1 MVKDAAGGTWQLTA
15 FCSEF
20 SDRTSGE
27 MMIYP
32 IWRFLAYFCSN
43 GWGKKPATRRW
54 MLNVHEVSMFYF
66 KEVVKIHHIHSTLV
80 SRCACV
86 VFLNPRLG
94 LREKVLTI
102 QLTKFTDIFEQQQQV
117 PSRQIWFS
125 WLNIRLLINLFFF
138 AIPSIKPLVA
148 TQTLLY
154 IHPEKFEE
162 DESPILTCAYFFCL
176 KNGLVQTNHQQ
187 GYQPTEVW
195 RIHPCFLD

>member
-1 MVKDAAGGTWQLTA
+1 
-15 FCSEF
+15 
-20 SDRTSGE
+20 
-27 MMIYP
+27 
-32 IWRFLAYFCSN
+32 
-43 GWGKKPATRRW
+43 
-54 MLNVHEVSMFYF
+54 MLNVHEVSMLYF

-162 DESPILTCAYFFCL
+162 DESPILTCAHFFLFKKRVGSNQPPTRIPTYRGLADPSVFLGLTLRRHSCCPFEGEPL
-176 KNGLVQTNHQQ
+176 KNSKFNFFG
-187 GYQPTEVW
+187 GMGIGDESGFPE
-195 RIHPCFLD
+195 I